1 MEDKVI
7 NKVFIC
13 SNNKQ
18 LIGAKVSRYTLE
30 KYRKTDSFEVV
41 ILNTDEGSELDRLA
55 GHTYLRAGEIHR
67 FSSTDLQSWTLA
79 RFSPPEKMKYQSKA
93 VVIDPDV
100 FSVGADVGE
109 LFKLDM
115 KGKAILAKP
124 GKKKNLWASSVMLLD
139 CAKLTHW
146 SLHSI
151 VNGMLDHRL
160 DYRKLMDLE
169 LETEIVGELGNDWN
183 QFDRIDSQTNL
194 LHTTD
199 RMTQPWR
206 TGLPV
211 EMVIGRPKPLLGF
224 IPREWIHLLLGRGA
238 PRFHLEHPNTNVVKF
253 FFFSS

>member
-55 GHTYLRAGEIHR
+55 GHTYLRELAKYTVLAPLTCKVG
-67 FSSTDLQSWTLA
+67 LLA

-109 LFKLDM
+109 L
-115 KGKAILAKP
+115 
-124 GKKKNLWASSVMLLD
+124 
-139 CAKLTHW
+139 
-146 SLHSI
+146 
-151 VNGMLDHRL
+151 
-160 DYRKLMDLE
+160 
-169 LETEIVGELGNDWN
+169 
-183 QFDRIDSQTNL
+183 
-194 LHTTD
+194 
-199 RMTQPWR
+199 
-206 TGLPV
+206 
-211 EMVIGRPKPLLGF
+211 
-224 IPREWIHLLLGRGA
+224 
-238 PRFHLEHPNTNVVKF
+238 
-253 FFFSS
+253 

>member
-146 SLHSI
+146 SLHS
-151 VNGMLDHRL
+151 HR
-160 DYRKLMDLE
+160 
-169 LETEIVGELGNDWN
+169 
-183 QFDRIDSQTNL
+183 
-194 LHTTD
+194 
-199 RMTQPWR
+199 
-206 TGLPV
+206 
-211 EMVIGRPKPLLGF
+211 
-224 IPREWIHLLLGRGA
+224 
-238 PRFHLEHPNTNVVKF
+238 
-253 FFFSS
+253 